1 MKIHK
6 TRAVTPM
13 TPSTVTMRLNG
24 LRPGPTKTC
33 SGAVEDDAMADSQ
46 PDELLFP
53 MLYCSNRVDALQH
66 ANLASV
72 RTILYRA
79 GWGEH
84 GGGIFR
90 HYYTRR
96 DWRATEYSSGG
107 ACLRH
112 DN

>member
-72 RTILYRA
+72 RTIFVPSVVGQTWRRHLPTLLYTTGLA
-79 GWGEH
+79 GNGV
-84 GGGIFR
+84 
-90 HYYTRR
+90 
-96 DWRATEYSSGG
+96 
-107 ACLRH
+107 
-112 DN
+112 